1 VVLFTTRRITGRI
14 SQIDKS
20 SHIFPASLGGLRPA
34 SSEYQPPIVGALGY
48 PWFLDFPWPYS
59 TYTHGVCFDHL
70 VQDGPSTF
78 LKNPDSISQNPTK
91 IGMVQMIIVFDKVFH
106 KTSSLTWFFFN
117 LCHAY
122 GLSTHRF
129 RMISVSKSHDFMGLL
144 MFIVYFRWL
153 FPCHKTMVSFYE
165 AKINP
170 VTPRLRTSRQG
181 LQAEVGTK
189 LTILRGEWRGK
200 VRSHESSNDCHV
212 IYWREITNDMIIKV
226 VYKIGYTNSIIQFNL
241 ILWTHTHIWA
251 KIIVIFH
258 WPEIRPFGG

>member
-1 VVLFTTRRITGRI
+1 M
-14 SQIDKS
+14 
-20 SHIFPASLGGLRPA
+20 IFS
-34 SSEYQPPIVGALGY
+34 Y
-48 PWFLDFPWPYS
+48 FL
-59 TYTHGVCFDHL
+59 
-70 VQDGPSTF
+70 
-78 LKNPDSISQNPTK
+78 
-91 IGMVQMIIVFDKVFH
+91 
-106 KTSSLTWFFFN
+106 N

-212 IYWREITNDMIIKV
+212 IYWREITNDMILKI

-241 ILWTHTHIWA
+241 IWWTHTHTYLGKTYCYISLTWNKAIWG
-251 KIIVIFH
+251 IISLINHDSRFRSQ
-258 WPEIRPFGG
+258 WGCYSSPNI

>member
-1 VVLFTTRRITGRI
+1 MVPALFSKILIRSARIPQKSEWFRWSLFLTRSFT
-14 SQIDKS
+14 KPLL
-20 SHIFPASLGGLRPA
+20 SHG
-34 SSEYQPPIVGALGY
+34 
-48 PWFLDFPWPYS
+48 
-59 TYTHGVCFDHL
+59 
-70 VQDGPSTF
+70 
-78 LKNPDSISQNPTK
+78 
-91 IGMVQMIIVFDKVFH
+91 
-106 KTSSLTWFFFN
+106 FFFN